1 MDTTPPPDLWPS
13 IDPLG
18 EALHALRMSGVFCC
32 RSEATA
38 PWGVAMPPMAGCA
51 MFHVV
56 TEGQCW
62 IETPDAPA
70 RRLRPGDFVL
80 VPHGH
85 GHRLV
90 SEPGGHA
97 DDLFAL
103 PREFTSGRYE
113 VLRFDGGGA
122 ACGLVCGAV
131 KFEDPAARRLIA
143 LLPPM
148 LWIEAGEAPWM
159 QATLQHL
166 AAEARQMRP
175 GGEAVVTRLA
185 DILIIQAIRAWMA
198 HDTTARTGW
207 LGALQDRAIG
217 AALAAIHR
225 DPARDWTL
233 VSLAATAAMSR
244 SAFAARFTQ
253 LVGVPAMQYVAQWR
267 MQVAHTRLAE
277 HGGAIPEV
285 AEGVGYQSEAAFS
298 RAFKRHQG
306 MAPGE
311 VVRRARAAAQ

>member
-1 MDTTPPPDLWPS
+1 MPGSPLPMLERPGTLDARAEPAHSRRHGHPTAPDLWPS

-70 RRLRPGDFVL
+70 RCLRPGDFVL

-90 SEPGGHA
+90 SEPGGNA
-97 DDLFAL
+97 DELFAL

-143 LLPPM
+143 LLPPT

-175 GGEAVVTRLA
+175 
-185 DILIIQAIRAWMA
+185 
-198 HDTTARTGW
+198 ARRW
-207 LGALQDRAIG
+207 
-217 AALAAIHR
+217 
-225 DPARDWTL
+225 
-233 VSLAATAAMSR
+233 SR
-244 SAFAARFTQ
+244 GSPT
-253 LVGVPAMQYVAQWR
+253 
-267 MQVAHTRLAE
+267 
-277 HGGAIPEV
+277 
-285 AEGVGYQSEAAFS
+285 S
-298 RAFKRHQG
+298 
-306 MAPGE
+306 
-311 VVRRARAAAQ
+311 